1 MRKFL
6 LVSVFI
12 MITSIGFASKMY
24 DDISDEH
31 WAYRAIENLY
41 KNGILPKDS
50 ISFDGTKE
58 INKYDLVYYLS
69 KTLNKIDETKASQS
83 DLLILEHLVYD
94 FSNELNKVG
103 FNTELYIKKIKT
115 NEDNINFLKKR
126 IENNEI
132 EIKKLKIEM
141 EKIK

>member
-1 MRKFL
+1 MI
-6 LVSVFI
+6 FI
-12 MITSIGFASKMY
+12 VMSSIAFGSQMY
-24 DDISDEH
+24 SDISEEH

-50 ISFDGTKE
+50 ASFDGEKK

-94 FSNELNKVG
+94 FSNELNKIG
-103 FNTELYIKKIKT
+103 FNTDLYM
-115 NEDNINFLKKR
+115 KR
-126 IENNEI
+126 IKANENKLENMEKRVISNEI
-132 EIKKLKIEM
+132 EIEKLKAEIE
-141 EKIK
+141 KLK

>member
-1 MRKFL
+1 MKKIL
-6 LVSVFI
+6 IIFI
-12 MITSIGFASKMY
+12 AVTSITFSSQMY
-24 DDISDEH
+24 SDISDEH

-41 KNGILPKDS
+41 INGILPKDS
-50 ISFDGTKE
+50 TSFDGDKN

-94 FSNELNKVG
+94 FSNELNKMG
-103 FNTELYIKKIKT
+103 FNSELYIKKIKT
-115 NEDNINFLKKR
+115 NEDNIEFLKKR
-126 IENNEI
+126 IQSNEI
-132 EIKKLKIEM
+132 EIEKLRLEL

>member
-1 MRKFL
+1 M
-6 LVSVFI
+6 S
-12 MITSIGFASKMY
+12 SIAFGSQMY
-24 DDISDEH
+24 SDISEEH

-50 ISFDGTKE
+50 ASFDGEKK

-94 FSNELNKVG
+94 FSNELNKIG
-103 FNTELYIKKIKT
+103 FNTDLYM
-115 NEDNINFLKKR
+115 KR
-126 IENNEI
+126 IKANENKLENMEKRVISNEI
-132 EIKKLKIEM
+132 EIEKLKAEIE
-141 EKIK
+141 KLK